1 MTLANLTTEQVYIL
15 NVLWS
20 IETMEDLVIWQA
32 MLPVRQ
38 QRMVDT
44 LIELLKLEGLE
55 EDLARSDLADAV
67 DVLEKYRD
75 AK

>member
-38 QRMVDT
+38 QRLVDS
-44 LIELLKLEGLE
+44 LVEMLKLEGLE
-55 EDLARSDLADAV
+55 EDLGHSDLSDAAGA
-67 DVLEKYRD
+67 LSKYRL

>member
-32 MLPVRQ
+32 MLPARQ
-38 QRMVDT
+38 QRLVDS
-44 LIELLKLEGLE
+44 LIELIRHEQIE
-55 EDLARSDLADAV
+55 EDLSKSDLSESAL
-67 DVLEKYRD
+67 VLNKYTIV
-75 AK
+75 